1 VIFPFFTHSNIHPFN
16 GFSSFLQESYNKLIN
31 HFRKLLEEF
40 YFCRRLTQ
48 SMEINFYLHDPLR
61 FSFLITFAIAAII
74 QLFYFWV
81 FFSRLAFYRRK
92 NIETRQPPVSVII
105 TSHSELNF
113 LGDNLP
119 FILQQDYPEFE
130 VVVVND
136 NSDDDTS
143 DFLTQLS
150 LETPNLQVVELKQ
163 SLNWFKGK
171 KFPLSI
177 GIKSAKYDFVVLT
190 DADCHP
196 TSSTWLSEIVSA
208 SKPNT
213 EIVLGYSTFATTSGI
228 NRLLRFTAFYD
239 ALFFLS
245 MALSG
250 IPFKGN
256 GKNLAYKRQL
266 FYRQQGFISHYIIK
280 AGDDELFVNKAAK
293 KRNTE
298 VMISND
304 SRVISQ
310 KPITL
315 GDWLKKEKTRLSLR
329 RHFRFPHRLLLS
341 LYALT
346 SLLFYGLFT
355 TLLVLHISWII
366 LVPVLML
373 RILSQW
379 ILFGKGT
386 KKLSERGLWFLS
398 PIFEFFIMLTDI
410 ILWFI
415 ILFTKKN
422 KWT

>member
-1 VIFPFFTHSNIHPFN
+1 
-16 GFSSFLQESYNKLIN
+16 
-31 HFRKLLEEF
+31 
-40 YFCRRLTQ
+40 
-48 SMEINFYLHDPLR
+48 MEINFYLNDPLR
-61 FSFLITFAIAAII
+61 FSLLITFAVIAII
-74 QLFYFWV
+74 QLFYFWA
-81 FFSRLAFYRRK
+81 FFSRLAFYRHK
-92 NIETRQPPVSVII
+92 NIESQQPPVSVII

-113 LGDNLP
+113 LGNNLP
-119 FILQQDYPEFE
+119 FILQQDYPKFE

-196 TSSTWLSEIVSA
+196 VSSSWLNEIVSTC
-208 SKPNT
+208 KPNT
-213 EIVLGYSTFATTSGI
+213 EIVLGYSTFATTSKI
-228 NRLLRFTAFYD
+228 NRLLRFAAFYD

-250 IPFKGN
+250 MPFKGN
-256 GKNLAYKRQL
+256 GKNLSYKRQL
-266 FYRQQGFISHYIIK
+266 FYRQKGFISHYIIK
-280 AGDDELFVNKAAK
+280 AGDDELFVNRAAK

-298 VMISND
+298 VMISRG
-304 SRVISQ
+304 SRIISQ
-310 KPITL
+310 KPISF
-315 GDWLKKEKTRLSLR
+315 GGWLKKEKTRLSLR
-329 RHFRFPHRLLLS
+329 RHFRFSHRFLLS
-341 LYALT
+341 LFALT
-346 SLLFYGLFT
+346 GLLFYGLFA
-355 TLLVLHISWII
+355 TLLVLGVSWII
-366 LVPVLML
+366 LVPVLLL
-373 RILSQW
+373 RVISQW
-379 ILFGKGT
+379 VLFGQGL
-386 KKLSERGLWFLS
+386 KKLSENGLWFLS
-398 PIFEFFIMLTDI
+398 PFFEMFIMLVDF